1 MPPPFIDATNAPRC
15 CGRWVDEFSIM
26 TLFSV
31 QNRAFT
37 VGVRGPAGRRET
49 ETSFGLVRFEMSKI
63 RTVFRASVAWGL
75 TVGDRRLRAS
85 AKSLA
90 TRRLRSSR
98 RETPC
103 GLAQEGTGS
112 AGMLAQ

>member
-1 MPPPFIDATNAPRC
+1 
-15 CGRWVDEFSIM
+15 
-26 TLFSV
+26 
-31 QNRAFT
+31 T

-49 ETSFGLVRFEMSKI
+49 ESSFGLVRFEMSKT
-63 RTVFRASVAWGL
+63 RTVFRASGAWGL

-90 TRRLRSSR
+90 IRRLRSSR

-112 AGMLAQ
+112 AGMLAQEDGSFSGCASAAGISARVFPSGPR